1 MFSYLNNPLQQT
13 WLLIL
18 LLLWALLLFGGFIV
32 GPKKDGRRM
41 PAWTR
46 LGSSVVLVVA
56 ASCWTLIGRDYGTAW
71 YALLLAAGMISG
83 FLGDLFL
90 AKVIISGKAANL
102 SGIAAFA
109 VGHLFYIS
117 AIWRLGSE
125 LGLTVTSARL
135 GALLAWW
142 LLGALG
148 WYFIVYRGAKATA
161 LHWIVLAYAL
171 LLATTA
177 GAATGLALQEPAF
190 WPLAVGAA
198 LFLFSDTLIGGN
210 WFNALDFPLIHDLVW
225 LTYGPGQ
232 MLIVYSAGTAVML
245 SI

>member
-1 MFSYLNNPLQQT
+1 
-13 WLLIL
+13 
-18 LLLWALLLFGGFIV
+18 
-32 GPKKDGRRM
+32 
-41 PAWTR
+41 
-46 LGSSVVLVVA
+46 
-56 ASCWTLIGRDYGTAW
+56 
-71 YALLLAAGMISG
+71 MIFG